1 MVSMGALT
9 RPWPD
14 MRARSYSQPLPP
26 RHRRA
31 TQRRPSAHSGGLEAF
46 SNHMASELGESPAT
60 RYLFTRSLGEGADTK
75 MQQDEED
82 SANESE
88 TTLRRS
94 PHAHRNRRVSV
105 CRRSLQGGG
114 TCLAAR
120 GYAEDPHTISLG
132 LHRSFSIASLHHF
145 LVDSVYGHTTDR
157 DTTPG
162 SASGAHFNADLREWE
177 ARHRT
182 RSHPGGAA
190 SVSLERSHS
199 SSELAERGRPSA
211 SSASSE
217 AATAILPRGGD
228 GYFQTVSYWRRVL
241 QSLVM

>member
-1 MVSMGALT
+1 M
-9 RPWPD
+9 
-14 MRARSYSQPLPP
+14 
-26 RHRRA
+26 RRA
-31 TQRRPSAHSGGLEAF
+31 SAHSGGLEAF
-46 SNHMASELGESPAT
+46 SAHLASELGESPAT
-60 RYLFTRSLGEGADTK
+60 RYLFTRGLGDGADVT
-75 MQQDEED
+75 MHGNEED
-82 SANESE
+82 SGNDSE

-94 PHAHRNRRVSV
+94 PRARGSRRASF
-105 CRRSLQGGG
+105 CTRSLQGDV
-114 TCLAAR
+114 TPLVAR
-120 GYAEDPHTISLG
+120 ADAEDPHTISLG

-145 LVDSVYGHTTDR
+145 LIDSVYGHAKDR
-157 DTTPG
+157 DTASG

-190 SVSLERSHS
+190 GPSLERSHS

-211 SSASSE
+211 SSAPSE
-217 AATAILPRGGD
+217 AASAMQPRSGD